1 MAHGHLEQ
9 PVRAK
14 IFGEPKMRK
23 PLSAAVCAATLL
35 LTGVST
41 VALSPP
47 AAAQM
52 NVRIGFDFFHRR
64 LAHDGRWIRHPV
76 WGDVWR
82 PRPGLVG
89 SDFQPYTNGY
99 WEYTDEY
106 GWYWVS
112 EDPFDD
118 VVYHYG
124 RWVYDPQWQWL
135 WVPGYTWAPAW
146 VVWREGDDYTGWMP
160 MPPDE
165 EFASGAGFRFGVNIG
180 SIGLNFYNKR
190 YGGRVDPDRFFV
202 FVNNRHLVERDY
214 RRFVVPRDR
223 VKIVLGRTRAV
234 GKFDVVNNRVV
245 NRGVDLRVVERAT
258 GRRIAPVS
266 AKTVIKPNAVITT
279 VDEGKQIR
287 TRERAS
293 HPIDV
298 EAVRRG
304 NANAG
309 EGTVTG
315 GMGSGGGGG
324 KGPNRSDDGPR
335 SPRRASPGA
344 IGSDQNADTER
355 GGGKRGGANDTNP
368 GEQMKNP
375 GDKSPNGPSGT
386 NPTRNRTRN
395 GTGNTGPAEGTMNG
409 PDQTGAN
416 PTSGSET
423 SGTPRRRGSNTGSM
437 SGPGPD
443 NAGAA
448 NSTAGEAPNPNAM
461 RRRMASPSNMNGSE
475 GNPGNAGARSQR
487 GMTNTP
493 PSAQTVQPA
502 QPGSADAQPK
512 KKRKSKAEQQPS
524 DSPQ

>member
-1 MAHGHLEQ
+1 
-9 PVRAK
+9 
-14 IFGEPKMRK
+14 MRRL
-23 PLSAAVCAATLL
+23 LSVAACAATLL
-35 LTGVST
+35 FSGVSM

-47 AAAQM
+47 VAAQM
-52 NVRIGFDFFHRR
+52 NVRIGFDFFHSR
-64 LAHDGRWIRHPV
+64 LAHDGRWIRHSV

-180 SIGLNFYNKR
+180 SIGLDFYNKR
-190 YGGRVDPDRFFV
+190 YGGRVDPNRFFV

-223 VKIVLGRTRAV
+223 IKIVLGRTRAV

-245 NRGVDLRVVERAT
+245 NRGVDLRIVERAT

-266 AKTVIKPNAVITT
+266 ARTVIKPNAVITT

-293 HPIDV
+293 HPIDI

-304 NANAG
+304 NANGRGGSA
-309 EGTVTG
+309 VTG

-324 KGPNRSDDGPR
+324 KGPNRSDFGPR
-335 SPRRASPGA
+335 NPSGASPSA
-344 IGSDQNADTER
+344 TGSDENAGTQR
-355 GGGKRGGANDTNP
+355 GGGKRGERGSGMNP
-368 GEQMKNP
+368 GEQVGNPAGEPPDGSSSANP
-375 GDKSPNGPSGT
+375 GRK
-386 NPTRNRTRN
+386 RTRHD
-395 GTGNTGPAEGTMNG
+395 TGNTGPAGGTMTS
-409 PDQTGAN
+409 PDQTGAS
-416 PTSGSET
+416 PTDGSEA
-423 SGTPRRRGSNTGSM
+423 SGTPRRRGSNTGSI
-437 SGPGPD
+437 SGPSPD
-443 NAGAA
+443 NGGAA
-448 NSTAGEAPNPNAM
+448 AGPGGEAPNANAM
-461 RRRMASPSNMNGSE
+461 RRRSASPSNMNG
-475 GNPGNAGARSQR
+475 PGAGPGSGAPSQR

-493 PSAQTVQPA
+493 PSTQTVQPA
-502 QPGSADAQPK
+502 QPGSADTQPK